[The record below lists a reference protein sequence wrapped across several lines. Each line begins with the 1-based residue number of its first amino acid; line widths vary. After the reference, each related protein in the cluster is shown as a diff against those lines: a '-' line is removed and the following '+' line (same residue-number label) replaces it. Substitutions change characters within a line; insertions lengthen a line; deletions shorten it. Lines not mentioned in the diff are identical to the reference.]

1 MTNNIYKDFIVAPFY
16 KDNGNEHIM
25 NEEIK
30 IKNKPFFYE
39 SIQILDNES
48 FNIPNESDEIIKEMF
63 NEWKEE
69 SEHISNYFKQRN
81 RKLASEPMIR
91 GLANFISILTWIN
104 GQMLL
109 NLNNLLLELDKLK
122 IKPINLDERIS
133 FLLNQPDHY
142 HSFIQL
148 SGLYTELEKL
158 YYKQKITSSK

>member
-1 MTNNIYKDFIVAPFY
+1 MTNNIYKDFIVTPFY
-16 KDNGNEHIM
+16 KANGNEQII
-25 NEEIK
+25 NEELK

-39 SIQILDNES
+39 SNQILVNES
-48 FNIPNESDEIIKEMF
+48 SNIPNESDEIIKEMF

-91 GLANFISILTWIN
+91 GLANFISILTWLN

-122 IKPINLDERIS
+122 IKPINLDERIN

-158 YYKQKITSSK
+158 YYKQKITSSR

>member
-1 MTNNIYKDFIVAPFY
+1 MTNSIHKDFIVKPFY
-16 KDNGNEHIM
+16 KDNANEQII

-39 SIQILDNES
+39 SNQILINKS
-48 FNIPNESDEIIKEMF
+48 FNIPSGSDEIIKEMIK
-63 NEWKEE
+63 EWKEE
-69 SEHISNYFKQRN
+69 SEQISNYFKQRN
-81 RKLASEPMIR
+81 RKLACEPMIR

-104 GQMLL
+104 SQLLL

-133 FLLNQPDHY
+133 FVLNQPDHY

-158 YYKQKITSSK
+158 YYKQKITSSR

>member
-1 MTNNIYKDFIVAPFY
+1 MTNSIYKDFIVTPFY
-16 KDNGNEHIM
+16 KNNSNELI

-39 SIQILDNES
+39 SNQILVNKS
-48 FNIPNESDEIIKEMF
+48 SNIPNESEEIIKQMF
-63 NEWKEE
+63 IEWKEE
-69 SEHISNYFKQRN
+69 SKHISNYFKQRN
-81 RKLASEPMIR
+81 RKLACEPMIR
-91 GLANFISILTWIN
+91 GLANFITILTWIN

-133 FLLNQPDHY
+133 FVLNQPDHY

-158 YYKQKITSSK
+158 YYKQNITSSR

>member
-1 MTNNIYKDFIVAPFY
+1 MTNNIYKEFIVTPFY
-16 KDNGNEHIM
+16 KDNTSDQII

-39 SIQILDNES
+39 SNQILVNKS
-48 FNIPNESDEIIKEMF
+48 SNIPNESDEIMKEMF

-81 RKLASEPMIR
+81 RKLAYEPMIR

-104 GQMLL
+104 GKMLL
-109 NLNNLLLELDKLK
+109 NLTNLLIELDKLQV
-122 IKPINLDERIS
+122 KPINLDERIR
-133 FLLNQPDHY
+133 FVLNQPDHY

-158 YYKQKITSSK
+158 YYKQKITSSR

>member
-1 MTNNIYKDFIVAPFY
+1 MTNSIYKDFIIAPFY
-16 KDNGNEHIM
+16 KDNANEQII

-39 SIQILDNES
+39 SKQILVNKS
-48 FNIPNESDEIIKEMF
+48 TNIPNESDEIIKEMI
-63 NEWKEE
+63 NGWKEE

-81 RKLASEPMIR
+81 RKLACEPMIR

-133 FLLNQPDHY
+133 FVLNQPDHY

-158 YYKQKITSSK
+158 YYKQKITSSR

>member
-1 MTNNIYKDFIVAPFY
+1 MTNSIYKDFIVTPFY
-16 KDNGNEHIM
+16 KDNSNEQIM

-39 SIQILDNES
+39 SNQILVNKS
-48 FNIPNESDEIIKEMF
+48 SSIPNESDEIIKEMI

-69 SEHISNYFKQRN
+69 SGHISTYFKQRN
-81 RKLASEPMIR
+81 RKLACEPMIR

-109 NLNNLLLELDKLK
+109 NLNNLLFELDKLK

-133 FLLNQPDHY
+133 FVLNQPDHY

-158 YYKQKITSSK
+158 YYKQKITSSR